1 MIFFWDLY
9 VREDEAYFMQ
19 VKEKDPKILELQAL
33 YESKTKFKSG
43 NPGIKNLSKK
53 ELFIMSRRKD
63 SLLLGSGPTS
73 HPKIIL

>member
-33 YESKTKFKSG
+33 YESKTKFKSS
-43 NPGIKNLSKK
+43 NPGIKETFLKK
-53 ELFIMSRRKD
+53 SFS
-63 SLLLGSGPTS
+63 S
-73 HPKIIL
+73 